1 MNQGRTNFAALII
14 GIVVLLLPVTYV
26 GAYLIA
32 LRPGHISTNHFI
44 DQLPPEA
51 FFPYRWRNPLVGRVF
66 WPLEKVDRQ
75 LRTSKWEDREVPI
88 YHWSDNGPAKWDQ

>member
-1 MNQGRTNFAALII
+1 MNQGRTNFAAMFI
-14 GIVVLLLPVTYV
+14 GIVVLLLPVVYV
-26 GAYLIA
+26 GAYLVA
-32 LRPGHISTNHFI
+32 LRPGRISTNHFI

-75 LRTSKWEDREVPI
+75 LRTSKWEDREMPNYI
-88 YHWSDNGPAKWDQ
+88 WSDSRSSPFD